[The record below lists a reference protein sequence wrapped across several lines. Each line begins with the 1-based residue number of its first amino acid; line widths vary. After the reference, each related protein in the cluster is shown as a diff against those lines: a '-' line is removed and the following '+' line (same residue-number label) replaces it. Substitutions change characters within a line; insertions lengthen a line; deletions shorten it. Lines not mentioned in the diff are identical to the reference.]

1 MAKRISTVTVTI
13 EASQARKEMDE
24 LRQRSEALGKTIR
37 ELKNQR
43 DSKNLTKTSQEWLK
57 IDRQI
62 KEATKSQK
70 ELDKLIEEGELK
82 IKGIDDILSD
92 MSKSTYNELQRAQRQ
107 LLVLVKSLEP
117 NTKEYEKYN
126 EQLRNVAS
134 RIEELKKSW
143 RGLSEE
149 SQMAAEKQRQ
159 AIVDNPLKHS
169 VGQIKD
175 ALKLTQEIRDAQEI
189 GSADYSYYQKEVESL
204 QKVLDLNKKIADEKE
219 RQEAEARRVSTI
231 ANMGDASVDNL
242 KEAIKLTQELR
253 DSSTKISSDDYKK
266 YTEQINALKIALD
279 GAEKEVVDLNRI
291 LANPK
296 KASLEDLQK
305 AAKQLEAELAKMAPD
320 TKAFIEESAKL
331 RTVNERMGELKDNW
345 KEHDNLINQSSNSL
359 KNYFLAYVGL
369 NAAIEA
375 IKKTVSG
382 ALELS
387 DSMSD
392 VQKTTGL
399 AGEELQKL
407 SKEID
412 GLDTRSTQQQLHE
425 LAAVAGQMGMT
436 SREQVVGFVSAA
448 NQLNVALDELG
459 AEGVGNLTKVA
470 MLTGELDRLGVEKSL
485 LSIGSAINALSAAS
499 PAAAGPIAEFIRRTG
514 SIAPV
519 ANLATS
525 DLAALGATADALG
538 QTMEVSGTAMNKFI
552 SAVVNN
558 TDGIAYALNM
568 NKQDLQD
575 LVETGQTM
583 EAIIKVLEAVKTE
596 SEAGGAALNDVFKEF
611 GSEGERMTRV
621 IQAMSEK
628 TEFLKE
634 QVALSAKA
642 FEESVS
648 VTEEYNVKNENAAAL
663 MERIGNVW
671 REAFVNANTTSI
683 LTDILKSLLEFSKL
697 LTSVSK
703 AGVVFRSIL
712 VAWGTQL
719 AATALGL
726 NRLAASLFS
735 TKAGT
740 DALTLSW
747 KKLSAAMK
755 ANWLGLVLAAI
766 AGIWNAVSNWN
777 KEQKELNASIAELNG
792 ELQKEKKNLGDVERK
807 LESVKNNTQARADL
821 VREINGMYGSYIG
834 NQLDEAAGYEEIAAA
849 LTLVNEQL
857 DLKYSKMIYDKR
869 MSRAT
874 EEYTK
879 ETEDATKRM
888 INALKEMPSVGE
900 KAYSRFSDIMVAVQK
915 LSEYEGEL
923 DPMALLD
930 KEGLNKTLNL
940 FGANSVG
947 SVMVGETK
955 DRVEKAFRELL
966 KAQIEYNEKSKAAR
980 AEEDANV
987 SQQQT
992 EMIAA
997 RNEFIAKQRQQLDEL
1012 LSTPADVIGNMS
1024 EEQLK
1029 SHYERILNYGN
1040 SLLKEANNQYKE
1052 YVLTNKK
1059 TDKETDEQYKDRLL
1073 KTKNDLVDS
1082 LESKLESTRK
1092 AYAGDAWGKAFN
1104 IEGWKNLVRDQK
1116 NISTASVDNLVKTYK
1131 EMELA
1136 TQKYTDVNELNKWF
1150 DTNFTNIKDMQKYI
1164 HGLSQNIAQELASRG
1179 RTTSG
1184 DFLKE
1189 KADAI
1194 QRQREQDL
1202 KKEIDSAET
1211 ALKTYYSEQERI
1223 INEAYMRQE
1232 ISSIE
1237 HNRQIMAN
1245 QQQMKRSFA
1254 DLYSSILGETK
1265 EYNTD
1270 FTNILSGVNLEDLS
1284 TRMGQWGEQLI
1295 GEMRQSRAKNQ
1306 TEIQAEAMRLRKLV
1320 EDAMDDGNIFEKLKQ
1335 DFKNTLDELL
1345 ILSRNLGDGM
1355 FVGVDDKM
1363 ATGLIKSL
1371 TDVADEA
1378 YNVNEQGLRELLSQN
1393 IEYGEWWAD
1402 KTDAEIAI
1410 VLQKLRTYYD
1420 DRMEL
1425 QRRYAQR
1432 MQREWKTYYKQSGGE
1447 AEYAQNEQ
1455 AIEGMASKYDAYESM
1470 GIRKNYN
1477 AERGEIQANAALRGS
1492 KVEDEIEY
1500 YQDLLK
1506 TKTAGSEEY
1515 IAIQAVIANKQLE
1528 LNNIIQQ
1535 SEIETTNVTL
1545 EQWQKRAEALS
1556 GWAEMVGE
1564 TMGEVW
1570 MLERKADQ
1578 ARVRGDEETAKEL
1591 EAQAKESRQNLVKEA
1606 LNKAIDMA
1614 KVWAMEL
1621 GFKVM
1626 YNALAKKSDEDV
1638 AASGAKASL
1647 KSALADIIAQGFK
1660 GAGKEIGSKGI
1671 AGLVTGGVIIAAAAG
1686 LAALAKSAVAN
1697 MFPEATE
1704 GVSDAEASTPKR
1716 KLTTGM
1722 LTYAEGK
1729 YPVLGNDGVVYDAE
1743 YAGSNM
1749 KTGVYRKPH
1758 FGIFAEKQPE
1768 MVIDGKTTQ
1777 RLVLNYP
1784 EVYSGILEL
1793 SRTGR
1798 MGMRTYATGN
1808 VLEIGEGYDAQAYQ
1822 AQQQAQMEEMRQT
1835 MVATAAALA
1844 ALTHRLDQPIHAE
1857 MNYFGKGGAREAEQR
1872 GSRWAARNRV
1882 R

>member
-1 MAKRISTVTVTI
+1 MAKRINTVTVTI
-13 EASQARKEMDE
+13 EASQARKEMDDLKE
-24 LRQRSEALGKTIR
+24 RSEALGKTIR
-37 ELKNQR
+37 DLKNQR
-43 DSKNLTKTSQEWLK
+43 DSKNLKKTSEEWLK

-70 ELDKLIEEGELK
+70 ELDKLIAEGELK
-82 IKGIDDILSD
+82 IKGVNDVLSD
-92 MSKSTYNELQRAQRQ
+92 MSKSTYNELIRAQRQ
-107 LLVLVKSLEP
+107 LLTLVKSTKP
-117 NTKEYEKYN
+117 NTEDYAKY
-126 EQLRNVAS
+126 S
-134 RIEELKKSW
+134 
-143 RGLSEE
+143 
-149 SQMAAEKQRQ
+149 
-159 AIVDNPLKHS
+159 
-169 VGQIKD
+169 
-175 ALKLTQEIRDAQEI
+175 AQ
-189 GSADYSYYQKEVESL
+189 
-204 QKVLDLNKKIADEKE
+204 
-219 RQEAEARRVSTI
+219 
-231 ANMGDASVDNL
+231 
-242 KEAIKLTQELR
+242 
-253 DSSTKISSDDYKK
+253 
-266 YTEQINALKIALD
+266 
-279 GAEKEVVDLNRI
+279 
-291 LANPK
+291 
-296 KASLEDLQK
+296 
-305 AAKQLEAELAKMAPD
+305 
-320 TKAFIEESAKL
+320 L
-331 RTVNERMGELKDNW
+331 RTVNDQIDGIRNSWKDTEENAS
-345 KEHDNLINQSSNSL
+345 NFFSNITSFLGIGLLIDKLSD
-359 KNYFLAYVGL
+359 V
-369 NAAIEA
+369 
-375 IKKTVSG
+375 VSG
-382 ALELS
+382 ALQLS

-412 GLDTRSTQQQLHE
+412 MLDTRSTQEQLHD
-425 LAAVAGQMGMT
+425 LAAVAGQMGMN
-436 SREQVVGFVSAA
+436 SREQVIGFVSAA

-459 AEGVGNLTKVA
+459 ADGVGNLTKVA

-568 NKQDLQD
+568 NKQDLHD

-621 IQAMSEK
+621 IQAMAEK
-628 TEFLKE
+628 TGFLKE
-634 QVALSAKA
+634 QVTLSAKA

-671 REAFVNANTTSI
+671 REAFVNANTTSV

-703 AGVVFRSIL
+703 AGVVFRSML

-719 AATALGL
+719 VATALGL
-726 NRLAASLFS
+726 NKLAASLFS
-735 TKAGT
+735 TKTGT
-740 DALTLSW
+740 DALTISW
-747 KKLSAAMK
+747 KKLGAAMK

-766 AGIWNAVSNWN
+766 AGIWNAISNWN
-777 KEQKELNASIAELNG
+777 REQKELNASIAELNR
-792 ELQKEKKNLGDVERK
+792 ELQEEKKNLGEVERK
-807 LESVKNNTQARADL
+807 LESVKDDTQARANL
-821 VREINGMYGSYIG
+821 VREINGMYGSYLG

-869 MSRAT
+869 MSKAT

-879 ETEDATKRM
+879 NTEDATKRM

-900 KAYSRFSDIMVAVQK
+900 KAYSRYSDIMVAIQK
-915 LSEYEGEL
+915 LSEYQGDM
-923 DPMALLD
+923 DPMTLFE
-930 KEGLNKTLNL
+930 KEGLDNILKT
-940 FGANSVG
+940 FGPNGVG
-947 SVMVGETK
+947 WTMVGETK
-955 DRVEKAFRELL
+955 GRVEKAFKDMLA
-966 KAQIEYNEKSKAAR
+966 AQLEYNEKSKAAR

-987 SQQQT
+987 SQQQS
-992 EMIAA
+992 EMTAA
-997 RNEFIAKQRQQLDEL
+997 RKEFINKQREQLNEL
-1012 LSTPADVIGNMS
+1012 LSTPADAIGKMS

-1040 SLLKEANNQYKE
+1040 NLLQEANNQYKE

-1059 TDKETDEQYKDRLL
+1059 TEKETDEQYKDRLL
-1073 KTKNDLVDS
+1073 KTKSELVGS
-1082 LESKLESTRK
+1082 LENQLQPIRK

-1104 IEGWKNLVRDQK
+1104 IEGWKNLVKDQK

-1150 DTNFTNIKDMQKYI
+1150 DTNFTNIKDMQQYI
-1164 HGLSQNIAQELASRG
+1164 HGLSQDIAQELASRG
-1179 RTTSG
+1179 RNTSG
-1184 DFLKE
+1184 GFLKD

-1194 QRQREQDL
+1194 QRQREKDL
-1202 KKEIDSAET
+1202 KEEINAAEK

-1223 INEAYMRQE
+1223 INEAYINQE

-1237 HNRQIMAN
+1237 RDRQRVAN
-1245 QQQMKRSFA
+1245 QQEMKRSFV

-1265 EYNTD
+1265 KYNTD
-1270 FTNILSGVNLEDLS
+1270 FAQILPGMELEELAV
-1284 TRMGQWGEQLI
+1284 RMGQWGKNMVD
-1295 GEMRQSRAKNQ
+1295 EMRQSRSQNE
-1306 TEIQAEAMRLRKLV
+1306 TEIQEEAMRLRKII
-1320 EDAMDDGNIFEKLKQ
+1320 EDAMSEGNVFEKLKQ
-1335 DFKNTLDELL
+1335 DFKDTLDELL
-1345 ILSRNLGDGM
+1345 ILSRNLGDGI
-1355 FVGVDDKM
+1355 FVGVDEQM
-1363 ATGLIKSL
+1363 AAGLINSL
-1371 TDVADEA
+1371 TSVADQA
-1378 YNVNEQGLRELLSQN
+1378 YKVNEQGLRELLESN
-1393 IEYGEWWAD
+1393 LIYGEWWAD
-1402 KTDAEIAI
+1402 STDEEIAI
-1410 VLQKLRTYYD
+1410 ILEKLRTYYD
-1420 DRMEL
+1420 NRMEL

-1432 MQREWKTYYKQSGGE
+1432 MQREWDTHYKQSGGE
-1447 AEYAQNEQ
+1447 AAYIENEQ
-1455 AIEGMASKYDAYESM
+1455 TINDNASKYNTYESM
-1470 GIRKNYN
+1470 GIRKDYN
-1477 AERGEIQANAALRGS
+1477 AERGEILADAYLRGS
-1492 KVEDEIEY
+1492 KIEEEIAYYEDM
-1500 YQDLLK
+1500 LK
-1506 TKTAGSEEY
+1506 AKAEGSEEY
-1515 IAIQAVIANKQLE
+1515 IAIQAVIADKQLE
-1528 LNNIIQQ
+1528 LDAIIRQ

-1564 TMGEVW
+1564 TIGEVW
-1570 MLERKADQ
+1570 ALERKAND
-1578 ARVRGDEETAKEL
+1578 ARAKGDEETAQKL

-1606 LNKAIDMA
+1606 ANKAIDMA

-1626 YNALAKKSDEDV
+1626 YNALAKKSDEEV
-1638 AASGAKASL
+1638 AASGAKATV
-1647 KSALADIIAQGFK
+1647 KGALAEIIANGFK
-1660 GAGKEIGSKGI
+1660 GAGKEVGSKGM
-1671 AGLVTGGVIIAAAAG
+1671 AGLITGAVIIAAAAG
-1686 LAALAKSAVAN
+1686 LAAAAKAAVAN

-1704 GVSDAEASTPKR
+1704 GVSDGSTSTKR

-1722 LTYAEGK
+1722 LTYANGK

-1743 YAGSNM
+1743 YAGANM

-1784 EVYSGILEL
+1784 EIYNGIIEL

-1798 MGMRTYATGN
+1798 MGMRTYNDGNTSEFATIASEKHN
-1808 VLEIGEGYDAQAYQ
+1808 AEMKAMQAIIE
-1822 AQQQAQMEEMRQT
+1822 ANITT
-1835 MVATAAALA
+1835 MA
-1844 ALTHRLDQPIHAE
+1844 ALTTELQNGISANV
-1857 MNYFGKGGAREAEQR
+1857 NYFGKGGVRDAEQR
-1872 GSRWAARNRV
+1872 GGKWAKRNRV
-1882 R
+1882 K